1 MDHNIIYNISVYY
14 NNIIPL
20 LHLKKKETFHKEIT
34 IF

>member
-20 LHLKKKETFHKEIT
+20 LHLKKETFHKEIT